1 MMLAGALA
9 ALAGCLGLVVSL
21 YYVAQLE
28 NPGVL
33 WTAASILALTFGVYA
48 LRRTR

>member
-9 ALAGCLGLVVSL
+9 ILAGSLGLAVSL
-21 YYVAQLE
+21 YYLAQLE

-33 WTAASILALTFGVYA
+33 WTAASILALAFGVYA
-48 LRRTR
+48 LRMPK